1 MQVEHLVWLS
11 AGIGLG
17 LFVAMVVLAIF
28 AVGERRHLRRW
39 RRNRVP
45 APMVDVAAAR
55 PSEEP
60 AIAPAPVATEEEP
73 APAAAVSPSKI
84 TAGASTPAQ
93 SAAPIPAAERPQL
106 DIEGLFEEAFQSSLK
121 PEGQPED
128 RPEQK
133 RP

>member
-1 MQVEHLVWLS
+1 PPADGPNMQVEHLVWLS

-39 RRNRVP
+39 RRNRVLV
-45 APMVDVAAAR
+45 PMVAVAAR

-93 SAAPIPAAERPQL
+93 
-106 DIEGLFEEAFQSSLK
+106 
-121 PEGQPED
+121 
-128 RPEQK
+128 
-133 RP
+133 